1 MDERR
6 AIERLKGGDVG
17 GLEALAE
24 LHYTRAV
31 RVAYLVVRDRG
42 LAEDVAQGALVRA
55 YESIG
60 SFDAARPF
68 GPWFVKI
75 VVNDAI
81 KTASR
86 RERTV
91 SFYEGDTEDLLGRLA
106 DPEAGPHESAEKAE
120 TGRRVWRALEQLPP
134 AQRAAVVQRY
144 YLGMSEAE
152 MVGPGASS
160 PGTVK
165 SRLNRARKGLSRLLR
180 PQFCGEEEPPMGRE
194 RPVAAVALPVPS
206 ERRRDDG

>member
-31 RVAYLVVRDRG
+31 RVAYLVVRDRA

-81 KTASR
+81 KAAS
-86 RERTV
+86 
-91 SFYEGDTEDLLGRLA
+91 
-106 DPEAGPHESAEKAE
+106 
-120 TGRRVWRALEQLPP
+120 
-134 AQRAAVVQRY
+134 
-144 YLGMSEAE
+144 
-152 MVGPGASS
+152 
-160 PGTVK
+160 
-165 SRLNRARKGLSRLLR
+165 
-180 PQFCGEEEPPMGRE
+180 
-194 RPVAAVALPVPS
+194 
-206 ERRRDDG
+206 